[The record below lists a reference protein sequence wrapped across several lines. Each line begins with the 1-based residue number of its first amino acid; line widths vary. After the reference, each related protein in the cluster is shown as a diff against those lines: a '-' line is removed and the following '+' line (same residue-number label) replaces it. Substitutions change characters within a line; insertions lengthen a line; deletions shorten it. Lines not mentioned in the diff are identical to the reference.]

1 MFDAKQMT
9 ITILLKARRRE
20 SFFHL
25 LLESQTLLTVDRA
38 QIYYFIALKNSC
50 KLFNMI
56 ARLRKD
62 HALLQRPFIY
72 NKENL
77 QHVLVKDMLNL
88 RRVLIKQFN
97 ELVAS
102 NALDRVLNR
111 KGKIIQITDRDD
123 SAEEDMCESSCR
135 GNVSVSSIHGSVKKS
150 PERRRNTH

>member
-1 MFDAKQMT
+1 MFDAKQLT
-9 ITILLKARRRE
+9 ITVLLKARRRE

-25 LLESQTLLTVDRA
+25 LLESKSLITIDRA

-50 KLFNMI
+50 KLYNMV

-77 QHVLVKDMLNL
+77 QHVLVKEILHL

-97 ELVAS
+97 ELVAC

-111 KGKIIQITDRDD
+111 KGKIIQITDRDESIEVGSRRD
-123 SAEEDMCESSCR
+123 SSA
-135 GNVSVSSIHGSVKKS
+135 S
-150 PERRRNTH
+150 P